1 MSLPALSTAE
11 EVDMLRGCVWTLAR
25 LLQRH
30 VNADADAVKAI
41 AESLNMLTAAIS
53 NLHRRVQALELSE
66 AQGRG
71 LH

>member
-1 MSLPALSTAE
+1 MLVFLFESGLLGMMGGLLGIAFGITLSKIAE
-11 EVDMLRGCVWTLAR
+11 ILAR
-25 LLQRH
+25 Q
-30 VNADADAVKAI
+30 AVG
-41 AESLNMLTAAIS
+41 SDMLTAAIS